1 MHTCIRIFKESVDVE
16 ARRLD
21 GANRFGR
28 KRVPV
33 NIRHYSNVRLRRRE

>member
-1 MHTCIRIFKESVDVE
+1 MHTCIHIFEESVE

-21 GANRFGR
+21 GVNRFGR